1 MTFLSRWRKK
11 PQNFIV
17 ISPDLIR
24 EVIAEDIEFPIN
36 TVLYDYVRDLTDRD
50 LEWLGEQIVQDDEIW
65 LILTDF
71 IISHTLSMRFNDLLL
86 EAGLEQE

>member
-17 ISPDLIR
+17 ISPTLIR

>member
-1 MTFLSRWRKK
+1 MTFMSRWRKK

-24 EVIAEDIEFPIN
+24 EAIAEDIEFPIN
-36 TVLYDYVRDLTDRD
+36 TILYEYVRSLSDQD
-50 LEWLGEQIVQDDEIW
+50 LEYLGEQIVQDEEIW
-65 LILTDF
+65 MILTDF
-71 IISHTLSMRFNDLLL
+71 IISYTVSMRFNDLLW